1 MKTKKIIK
9 SLSFISLLLISN
21 LIYSQTTISGSVVDS
36 ETGEAIPGANVIV
49 IGSRTGAATDFD
61 GNFTLSSSTDL
72 PFSIEITSV
81 GFNSN
86 IIEVTS
92 ADQEISVSLKAGQ
105 SLDEIVISA
114 SRRPQK
120 ILESP
125 QSVSIISAKDL
136 ENSSNVTDPIRSLVN
151 IPGVQL
157 QQQSANVINIE
168 MRAGSGVFGT
178 STFPM
183 LDYRNLFNPTSSSF
197 LSYQS
202 GLSNIDIARI
212 EVVRGANSALYGPG
226 VSSGIVHFL
235 SKNPIDYPGTTVE
248 LIAGELATTGAAIR
262 HAWANDKKTFGYKIN
277 AKYLKGN
284 DFNFDPDN
292 PSDQANIAS
301 FADEIRRP
309 GITNGVVDA
318 TKQGDLLLSY
328 NDLYP
333 DGKGLKTNYRNSSVN
348 AHLEYRPTDKT
359 NMFLSGGFN
368 NGDGFFANSQGYGRT
383 DGNEYWTQFRLQT
396 GGLFAQ
402 IYYVDNDGGG
412 DDSPTFLYGTGLNQV
427 AKRNLLEAQVQ
438 YNFQIPSFLNSD
450 FTVGFDTRNNQQ
462 DSENT
467 IWGRNELNDDYQIS
481 GLYLQGTLELGSK
494 LDLTFAGRYDSY
506 GFLDDTSFA
515 PRVALVYK
523 ASPKHTFRASYNQAA
538 FIPSALEMFI
548 DFPVNT
554 PAPGAFDIW
563 LSGQASEQ
571 TFSNG
576 MIDFT
581 IPGWPSLP
589 AASTN
594 QLPLSYFYGSLAGL
608 GFLPDTLAGAAA
620 GILQQSPSSAPL
632 LPIFNNFF
640 NTYRG
645 PGGSTGSLVPFDL
658 FTQQPM
664 LNFENTG
671 KGEIGT
677 LNSFEIGYQGI
688 WGDKWA
694 VSYDFYTYA
703 RTGFTRFTQIAP
715 SYVFAGSESM
725 PGDLGAAIAADMVA
739 DPTINASVLAAITQT
754 VYTANGLPATGLD
767 AATAAAFGVPGV
779 LLAPDGSL
787 PPAAAVAAGT
797 VRAIAG
803 GYGQGF
809 EVAGQGINASPL
821 VAAAYPIIGAIESDN
836 GPQEAGGPEN
846 DMVHAA
852 SGYRKFG
859 DSTRSHYGMDL
870 SLEYFINDKWTWYGN
885 SSWLSQ
891 TDWAVGDD
899 DLPFTSYLNAPKFK
913 FRTGFVYSPDKG
925 FRGRISFQHDDPFTV
940 EQGLF
945 INGIADEKNLFD
957 MSIGYKFSENFA
969 LDLSGNN
976 IFDQKYR
983 AMPGLPVIGRRVLAK
998 ATINF

>member
-9 SLSFISLLLISN
+9 SISFVSLLLISN
-21 LIYSQTTISGSVVDS
+21 FIYSQTTISGSVVDS
-36 ETGEAIPGANVIV
+36 ESGEAIPGANVIV

-61 GNFTLSSSTDL
+61 GNFILTSSTEL
-72 PFSIEITSV
+72 PFNIEVSSV

-92 ADQEISVSLKAGQ
+92 ADQEISVTLQAGQ
-105 SLDEIVISA
+105 SLDEIIISA

-125 QSVSIISAKDL
+125 QSVSIITAKDL
-136 ENSSNVTDPIRSLVN
+136 ENTSNVTDPIRSLVN

-202 GLSNIDIARI
+202 GLSNIDIARV

-235 SKNPIDYPGTTVE
+235 TKNPIDYTGTTVE
-248 LIAGELATTGAAIR
+248 LIAGELATTGAALR

-277 AKYLKGN
+277 ARYLKGD
-284 DFNFDPDN
+284 DFNFDSSDPR
-292 PSDQANIAS
+292 DQANIAS

-309 GITNGVVDA
+309 VITNGVADA
-318 TKQGDLLLSY
+318 TQQGDLLLSY

-333 DGKGLKTNYRNSSVN
+333 DGKGLKTNYRNSTVN

-359 NMFLSGGFN
+359 NMFLSGGYN

-383 DGNEYWTQFRLQT
+383 DGNEYWGQFRLQT

-402 IYYVDNDGGG
+402 IYYVDNDGGN
-412 DDSPTFLYGTGLNQV
+412 DENPTFLYGTGLNQI
-427 AKRNLLEAQVQ
+427 AKRNLLESQIQ

-450 FTVGFDTRNNQQ
+450 FTIGWDNRINKQ

-467 IWGRNELNDDYQIS
+467 IWGRNELNDDYNIS
-481 GLYLQGTLELGSK
+481 GIYLQGTLELGKK

-506 GFLDDTSFA
+506 GFLEDTSFA

-523 ASPKHTFRASYNQAA
+523 PSQKHTFRASYNQAA

-548 DFPVNT
+548 DFPVNS
-554 PAPGAFDIW
+554 PAPGAFDVW
-563 LSGQASEQ
+563 LTGQASAQ
-571 TFSNG
+571 TFSDKS
-576 MIDFT
+576 IDMT
-581 IPGWPSLP
+581 IPGWPNLP
-589 AASTN
+589 EGSTQIPN
-594 QLPLSYFYGSLAGL
+594 AYFYGTLANL
-608 GFLPDTLAGAAA
+608 GAIPATLAGASA
-620 GILQQSPSSAPL
+620 GILAQSPAAAPF

-640 NTYRG
+640 NTYQG
-645 PGGSTGSLVPFDL
+645 PSGATGSLIPFDL
-658 FTQQPM
+658 FTGVPM
-664 LNFENTG
+664 LNYDDTG
-671 KGEIGT
+671 AGEIGT

-694 VSYDFYTYA
+694 VSYDFYTYS
-703 RTGFTRFTQIAP
+703 RTGFTRFTQLAP
-715 SYVFAGSESM
+715 SYVFAGSEAM
-725 PGDLGAAIAADMVA
+725 PGDLASAIVADMVA
-739 DPTINASVLAAITQT
+739 DPTINASVLAAITQQ
-754 VYTANGLPATGLD
+754 YAGNGLPATGLD
-767 AATAAAFGVPGV
+767 AATAAAVGIPAA
-779 LLAPDGSL
+779 LLFPDGSL
-787 PPAAAVAAGT
+787 PSAAAVAAGT
-797 VRAIAG
+797 VAQIAG

-809 EVAGQGINASPL
+809 AAAGQQINDNPQ
-821 VAAAYPIIGAIESDN
+821 VGAAYPIIGAV
-836 GPQEAGGPEN
+836 EADGAPN
-846 DMVHAA
+846 DGMVHAS
-852 SGYRKFG
+852 SGYRRFG
-859 DSTRSHYGMDL
+859 DATRSHYGMDL

-913 FRTGFVYSPDKG
+913 FRTGFAYAPDKG
-925 FRGRISFQHDDPFTV
+925 FRGRISFQHDDAFTV

-957 MSIGYKFSENFA
+957 MSLGYKFNENFA

-983 AMPGLPVIGRRVLAK
+983 AMPGLPVIGRRILAK

>member
-1 MKTKKIIK
+1 MKTKQMKTNNLFKIAI
-9 SLSFISLLLISN
+9 FSLLLFVGN
-21 LIYSQTTISGSVVDS
+21 VALAQTTISGSITDS
-36 ETGEAIPGANVIV
+36 ETGEAIPGANIIV
-49 IGSRTGAATDFD
+49 VGSRTGAATDFD
-61 GNFTLSSSTDL
+61 GNFVLTSSAEL
-72 PFSIEITSV
+72 PFNIEVSSI
-81 GFNSN
+81 GFNSS
-86 IIEVTS
+86 IVEVTS
-92 ADQEISVSLKAGQ
+92 ADQEININLQAGR
-105 SLDEIVISA
+105 SLDEIIISA

-120 ILESP
+120 IQESP
-125 QSVSIISAKDL
+125 QSVSIITAKDL
-136 ENSSNVTDPIRSLVN
+136 ENSSNVTDPMRSLVN

-157 QQQSANVINIE
+157 QQQSANVLNIE

-202 GLSNIDIARI
+202 GLSNIDIAKI

-248 LIAGELATTGAAIR
+248 LIAGELATTGAALR
-262 HAWANDKKTFGYKIN
+262 HAWANKKKTFGYKIN

-284 DFNFDPDN
+284 DFNFDPDD
-292 PSDQANIAS
+292 PRDQANVAK

-309 GITNGVVDA
+309 VIANGVADA
-318 TKQGDLLLSY
+318 TQQGPLLVS
-328 NDLYP
+328 NSELYP
-333 DGKGLKTNYRNSSVN
+333 DGRKGLKTNYRNSTVN

-359 NMFLSGGFN
+359 NMFLSGGIN
-368 NGDGFFANSQGYGRT
+368 TGDGFFANSQGYGRT
-383 DGNEYWTQFRLQT
+383 DGSEVWTQFRLQT

-402 IYYVDNDGGG
+402 VYYVDNDGGG
-412 DDSPTFLYGTGLNQV
+412 DDKPTFLYGTGLNQI

-481 GLYLQGTLELGSK
+481 GVYLQGTLELGSK

-538 FIPSALEMFI
+538 TIPSALQMFI
-548 DFPVNT
+548 DFPVNS

-563 LSGQASEQ
+563 LSGQANAQ
-571 TFSNG
+571 TFSDQS
-576 MIDFT
+576 IDMT
-581 IPGWPSLP
+581 IPGWPNLP
-589 AASTN
+589 AGSTQIPN
-594 QLPLSYFYGSLAGL
+594 SYFYGALAGG
-608 GFLPDTLAGAAA
+608 GFIPTTLALAGAGIVAA
-620 GILQQSPSSAPL
+620 NPAAAPL

-640 NTYRG
+640 ATYQG
-645 PGGSTGSLVPFDL
+645 PSGATGALIPFDL
-658 FTQQPM
+658 FTEKPM
-664 LNFENTG
+664 LSFENTG
-671 KGEIGT
+671 KGRIGT
-677 LNSFEIGYQGI
+677 LNSFELGYQGI

-694 VSYDFYTYA
+694 VSYDFYTYSV
-703 RTGFTRFTQIAP
+703 TGFTRFTQLAP
-715 SYVFAGSESM
+715 SYVFTNQDAMPNDLAAGVVA
-725 PGDLGAAIAADMVA
+725 DLIA
-739 DPTINASVLAAITQT
+739 DPTINATVLGAISQQYAAGGIPLAGIPG
-754 VYTANGLPATGLD
+754 VAPS
-767 AATAAAFGVPGV
+767 AAAQ
-779 LLAPDGSL
+779 
-787 PPAAAVAAGT
+787 AAGT
-797 VRAIAG
+797 VAAIAG

-809 EVAGQGINASPL
+809 VGAGKALNYLNPSNPNDPNNSAL
-821 VAAAYPIIGAIESDN
+821 ARAYPIIGAIEAD
-836 GPQEAGGPEN
+836 GAPQDG
-846 DMVHAA
+846 MVHAA
-852 SGYRKFG
+852 SGYRDFPNA
-859 DSTRSHYGMDL
+859 TRSHYGMDF
-870 SLEYFINDKWTWYGN
+870 SLEYFINDEWTWYGN

-913 FRTGFVYSPDKG
+913 FRTGFSYAPDNG
-925 FRGRISFQHDDPFTV
+925 FRGRISFQHDDAFTV

-957 MSIGYKFSENFA
+957 MSLGYQFSKNFA

-983 AMPGLPVIGRRVLAK
+983 AMPGLPVIGRRILAK
-998 ATINF
+998 ATYNF

>member
-1 MKTKKIIK
+1 MKTKQMKTNNLFKIAI
-9 SLSFISLLLISN
+9 FSLLLFVGN
-21 LIYSQTTISGSVVDS
+21 VALAQTTISGSITDS
-36 ETGEAIPGANVIV
+36 ETGEAIPGANIIV
-49 IGSRTGAATDFD
+49 VGSRTGAATDFD
-61 GNFTLSSSTDL
+61 GNFVLTSSAEL
-72 PFSIEITSV
+72 PFNIEVSSI
-81 GFNSN
+81 GFNSS
-86 IIEVTS
+86 IVEVTS
-92 ADQEISVSLKAGQ
+92 ADQEININLQAGR
-105 SLDEIVISA
+105 SLDEIIISA

-120 ILESP
+120 IQESP
-125 QSVSIISAKDL
+125 QSVSIITAKDL
-136 ENSSNVTDPIRSLVN
+136 ENSSNVTDPMRSLVN

-157 QQQSANVINIE
+157 QQQSANVLNIE

-202 GLSNIDIARI
+202 GLSNIDIAKI

-284 DFNFDPDN
+284 DFNFDPDDPN
-292 PSDQANIAS
+292 DQANIAL
-301 FADEIRRP
+301 FKDEIRRP
-309 GITNGVVDA
+309 FVTNGVADA
-318 TKQGDLLLSY
+318 TQQGSLLLS
-328 NDLYP
+328 NSELYP
-333 DGKGLKTNYRNSSVN
+333 DGKGLKTNYRNSTVN

-359 NMFLSGGFN
+359 NMFLSGGVN
-368 NGDGFFANSQGYGRT
+368 TGDGFFANSQGYGRT
-383 DGNEYWTQFRLQT
+383 DGSEYWTQFRLQT

-402 IYYVDNDGGG
+402 VYYVDNNGGG
-412 DDSPTFLYGTGLNQV
+412 DDSPTFLYGTGLNQI

-450 FTVGFDTRNNQQ
+450 FTVGFDTRNNKQ

-538 FIPSALEMFI
+538 FIPSALQMFI
-548 DFPVNT
+548 DFPVNS
-554 PAPGAFDIW
+554 PAPGLFDIW
-563 LSGQASEQ
+563 LSGQANAQ
-571 TFSNG
+571 TFSDQS
-576 MIDFT
+576 IDMT
-581 IPGWPSLP
+581 IPGWPNLP
-589 AASTN
+589 AGSTQIPN
-594 QLPLSYFYGSLAGL
+594 AYFYGALGQAGIAQ
-608 GFLPDTLAGAAA
+608 TLAGAAA
-620 GILQQSPSSAPL
+620 GVAAANPAAAPL

-640 NTYRG
+640 TTYQG
-645 PGGSTGSLVPFDL
+645 PSGATGQLVPFDL
-658 FTQQPM
+658 FTQKPM
-664 LNFENTG
+664 TNFENTG
-671 KGEIGT
+671 KGRIGT
-677 LNSFEIGYQGI
+677 LNSFELGYQGI

-694 VSYDFYTYA
+694 VSYDFYTYS
-703 RTGFTRFTQIAP
+703 RTGITRFTQLAP
-715 SYVFAGSESM
+715 SYVFAGSEAM
-725 PGDLGAAIAADMVA
+725 PADMAAAIVADLIA
-739 DPTINASVLAAITQT
+739 DPTINATVLGGISAQYAAQGIP
-754 VYTANGLPATGLD
+754 LTGIPGV
-767 AATAAAFGVPGV
+767 APSAAAQ
-779 LLAPDGSL
+779 
-787 PPAAAVAAGT
+787 AAGT
-797 VRAIAG
+797 VAAIAA

-809 EVAGQGINASPL
+809 IVAGQNINNNPL
-821 VAAAYPIIGAIESDN
+821 VAAAYPIIGAIEADGAPDDS
-836 GPQEAGGPEN
+836 
-846 DMVHAA
+846 MVHAS
-852 SGYRKFG
+852 SGYRDFG
-859 DSTRSHYGMDL
+859 DATRSHYGMDL
-870 SLEYFINDKWTWYGN
+870 SLEYFINDEWTWYGN

-899 DLPFTSYLNAPKFK
+899 DLPFTNYLNTPKFK
-913 FRTGFVYSPDKG
+913 FRTGFSYAPDNG
-925 FRGRISFQHDDPFTV
+925 FRGRISFQHDDAFTV

-957 MSIGYKFSENFA
+957 MSLGYQFNKNFA

-983 AMPGLPVIGRRVLAK
+983 AMPGLPVIGRRILAK
-998 ATINF
+998 ATFNF